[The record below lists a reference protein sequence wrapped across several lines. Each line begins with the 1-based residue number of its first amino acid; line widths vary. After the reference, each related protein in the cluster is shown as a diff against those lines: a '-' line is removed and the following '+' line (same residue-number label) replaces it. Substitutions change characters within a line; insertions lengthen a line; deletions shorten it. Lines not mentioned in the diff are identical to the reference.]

1 MKWDLETIDPKGL
14 PEIEVKKE
22 LNEVDQ
28 RLAMFE
34 VDRHKA
40 NKEDIIQNVLEAQDI
55 YLKWYQLFE
64 YVICLHS
71 IDTTNEEAAG
81 WLHSVNE
88 VYSRY
93 QMLETTLDQLFASA
107 SERDWEAVLQDTRV
121 RDIETL
127 LDRRRH
133 QQVQLNNDSIE
144 AAMKSLQAD
153 GLHAW
158 GEMNQLAASRI
169 SIILNGKEVK
179 AQNVP
184 ALIYY
189 GSDRNIR
196 LKGFEQWKTEWER
209 EALICAKA
217 INHIAGFRLTQYK
230 ERGWG
235 SFLKESLDANRLSE
249 TTLDAMWQAVL
260 ENRQPFYDYIKQKQD
275 LFQATDLSWT
285 DQFAPLAL
293 EQQGKVVPF
302 NEGVAFIEQHLQ
314 SFEPRL
320 AEFTRQII
328 NDNWVDAQPS
338 DLKSP
343 GAFCAPMPINKESR
357 IFMHYHENLE
367 SVGVLAHEIGHAYHY
382 RLLQELP
389 MYRQDCPMVMA
400 ELASTLTETIVMRA
414 AIEAATD
421 PKEKLH
427 LLNQQLVRDLVTIL
441 NSFIRHQ
448 FEVELYEKRKHGF
461 VRASELNQLM
471 EDVQKD
477 VMGDLFDTYEPTF
490 WASLRHFYFTHK
502 PFGHYPYTIAHLLSI
517 GFYKVLEKSERPGGL
532 FDEMLIDAS
541 ALSVEEL
548 IEKHTGMDPTC
559 SEFWTLSLEKV
570 FDDIKLFMEISEGI
584 KNGEASK

>member
-1 MKWDLETIDPKGL
+1 MKWDLDRIKPKGL
-14 PEIEVKKE
+14 PEIEVKKA

-28 RLAMFE
+28 RLATFV
-34 VDRHKA
+34 VDRNTA
-40 NKEDIIQNVLEAQDI
+40 KEEGIIQNVLEAQDI
-55 YLKWYQLFE
+55 YQEWYQLFE

-71 IDTTNEEAAG
+71 IDTTNDDAAV

-107 SERDWEAVLQDTRV
+107 SERDWGAVLQDRRV
-121 RDIETL
+121 RDIEVL

-133 QQVQLNNDSIE
+133 QQLQLNNDSIE

-158 GEMNQLAASRI
+158 GEMNQLAASKV
-169 SIILNGKEVK
+169 SITLNEKEVK

-189 GSDRNIR
+189 GADREIR
-196 LKGFEQWKTEWER
+196 LKGFEQWKTAWER
-209 EALICAKA
+209 EAPICAKA
-217 INHIAGFRLTQYK
+217 MNHIAGFRLSQYK
-230 ERGWG
+230 ARGWD
-235 SFLKESLDANRLSE
+235 SYLKESLDANRLTE
-249 TTLDAMWQAVL
+249 ETLDAMWQAVL
-260 ENRQPFYDYIKQKQD
+260 ENRQPFYDYIKQKKD
-275 LFQATDLSWT
+275 LFQATELSWT

-302 NEGVAFIEQHLQ
+302 KEGVAFIENHLH
-314 SFEPRL
+314 SFDPKL

-328 NDNWVDAQPS
+328 KDHWVDSQPS
-338 DLKSP
+338 ELKSP

-389 MYRQDCPMVMA
+389 MYRQDCPIVMA

-421 PKEKLH
+421 PMEKLN

-441 NSFIRHQ
+441 NSYIRHQ
-448 FEVELYEKRKHGF
+448 FEVKLYEKRKSGF
-461 VRASELNQLM
+461 VKASELNQLM
-471 EDVQKD
+471 EDVQKE
-477 VMGDLFDTYEPTF
+477 VMGDLFNTYDPTF

-517 GFYKVLEKSERPGGL
+517 GFYTVLEKTDRPGVL
-532 FDEMLIDAS
+532 FDEILIDAS
-541 ALSVEEL
+541 ILSVEEL
-548 IEKHTGMDPTC
+548 VEKHTGMDPTS
-559 SEFWTLSLEKV
+559 SEFWALSLEKV
-570 FDDIKLFMEISEGI
+570 FDDIKLFIEISDGV
-584 KNGEASK
+584 KKGEANK

>member
-1 MKWDLETIDPKGL
+1 MKWDLERIEPKGP
-14 PEIEVKKE
+14 PEIEVKKA
-22 LNEVDQ
+22 LKEVDQ
-28 RLAMFE
+28 RLSTFKIERDA
-34 VDRHKA
+34 VG
-40 NKEDIIQNVLEAQDI
+40 KEKIIDYVIEMQDI

-71 IDTTNEEAAG
+71 IDTSNEEVAG

-93 QMLETTLDQLFASA
+93 QMLETTLDQLLASA
-107 SERDWEAVLQDTRV
+107 SERDWGAVLQDTRV
-121 RDIETL
+121 RDIKAL

-133 QQVQLNNDSIE
+133 QQLQLNNDSIE

-169 SIILNGKEVK
+169 SIRLNGKEVK

-189 GSDRNIR
+189 GSDRDMR
-196 LKGFEQWKTEWER
+196 LKGFEQWKAAWQR
-209 EALICAKA
+209 EAPICAKA
-217 INHIAGFRLTQYK
+217 INHIAGFRLSQYK
-230 ERGWG
+230 ERGWD
-235 SFLKESLDANRLSE
+235 SFLKESLEANRL
-249 TTLDAMWQAVL
+249 TQATLDAMWQAVL

-275 LFQATDLSWT
+275 FFQGTELSWT

-302 NEGVAFIEQHLQ
+302 KEGVTFIEQHLH
-314 SFEPRL
+314 SFDPRL

-328 NDNWVDAQPS
+328 NDNWVDAEPS

-400 ELASTLTETIVMRA
+400 ELASTLTETTVMRA
-414 AIEAATD
+414 AIEAAID

-441 NSFIRHQ
+441 NSYIRHQ
-448 FEVELYEKRKHGF
+448 FEVELYETRKKGF
-461 VRASELNQLM
+461 VKASELNRLM
-471 EDVQKD
+471 EDVQKE
-477 VMGDLFDTYEPTF
+477 VMGDLFHTYEPTF

-517 GFYKVLEKSERPGGL
+517 GFYKVLEKSDRPGEL

-541 ALSVEEL
+541 VLSVEEL
-548 IEKHTGMDPTC
+548 VEKHTGMDPTS
-559 SEFWTLSLEKV
+559 SEFWALSLEKV
-570 FDDIKLFMEISEGI
+570 FEDIKLFIEISEEI